1 MSSRTR
7 RRLLQSIGGG
17 LPAVAAGCLTR
28 SQTAPTRIEHL
39 RVLNFDHEAHTVHVE
54 ITEATET
61 VYDSAV
67 EVPPADAEATDWGD
81 GGWGEGVFEEYPT
94 EPGAYVIH
102 AYRGA
107 QTEDHR
113 RTLDLGAYDH
123 DCAEVGIHVGDPDQP
138 EGTAELSIWRTF
150 DCRTDE

>member
-81 GGWGEGVFEEYPT
+81 GGWDVVDTSGEAPDR
-94 EPGAYVIH
+94 EPDHV
-102 AYRGA
+102 
-107 QTEDHR
+107 EDGFKFYTR
-113 RTLDLGAYDH
+113 DEGDLERTIQSESH
-123 DCAEVGIHVGDPDQP
+123 
-138 EGTAELSIWRTF
+138 
-150 DCRTDE
+150 